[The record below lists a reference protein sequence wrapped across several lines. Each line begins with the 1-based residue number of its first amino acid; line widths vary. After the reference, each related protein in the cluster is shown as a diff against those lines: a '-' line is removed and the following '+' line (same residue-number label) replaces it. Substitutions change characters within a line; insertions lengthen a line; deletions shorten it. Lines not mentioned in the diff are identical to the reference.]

1 MYKDDIKE
9 VAHSSEI
16 KSDYINDSV
25 FKYFLLA
32 FIAGF
37 FVIVG
42 IALSYS
48 TAGIVNVDGK
58 LYGKMAVGLTFSI
71 ALGLIYFAGGELF
84 TGNCFVLTV
93 GLLEKT
99 ISLKDTIKL
108 LVVCYLGN
116 LAGSIVSAYIYVKSG
131 APIGLADTYLLKVAE
146 SKTHY
151 PSDQLFL
158 RAILCN
164 FIVCLAVWLCYRLKE
179 ETAKLI
185 MLFWCIFAFATAGF
199 EHSVANMALF
209 SAALMLPD
217 HGALTLGAVLHN
229 LGWVTL
235 GNILGGSLFLA
246 VPYWYVSQGNTSK
259 DAKVK

>member
-1 MYKDDIKE
+1 MYKEEIKK
-9 VAHSSEI
+9 VAHSAEI
-16 KSDYINDSV
+16 KSEYINDSI

-32 FIAGF
+32 FMAGF

-48 TAGIVNVDGK
+48 TAGIINVDGK
-58 LYGKMAVGLTFSI
+58 LYGKLAVGLTFSI

-99 ISLKDTIKL
+99 ISIKNTLKL
-108 LVVCYLGN
+108 LIVCYLGN

-131 APIGLADTYLLKVAE
+131 APIGVADKYLLKVAE

-151 PSDQLFL
+151 PADELFL
-158 RAILCN
+158 KAILCN

-179 ETAKLI
+179 ETAKLM

-199 EHSVANMALF
+199 EHSIANMAVF
-209 SAALMLPD
+209 SAALILPHPD
-217 HGALTLGAVLHN
+217 TFTMAGVLHN

-235 GNILGGSLFLA
+235 GNILGGSLFLGL
-246 VPYWYVSQGNTSK
+246 PYWYVSQGK
-259 DAKVK
+259 KGKK

>member
-1 MYKDDIKE
+1 MYKEEIKK
-9 VAHSSEI
+9 VAHSAEVKSE
-16 KSDYINDSV
+16 YINDSI

-32 FIAGF
+32 FMAGF

-48 TAGIVNVDGK
+48 TAGIINVDGK
-58 LYGKMAVGLTFSI
+58 LYGKLAVGLTFSI

-99 ISLKDTIKL
+99 VNIKNTIKL
-108 LVVCYLGN
+108 LAVCYLGN

-131 APIGLADTYLLKVAE
+131 APIGLADKYLLKVAE

-151 PSDQLFL
+151 PADELFL
-158 RAILCN
+158 KAILCN

-179 ETAKLI
+179 ETAKLM

-199 EHSVANMALF
+199 EHSIANMAVF
-209 SAALMLPD
+209 SAALILPHPD
-217 HGALTLGAVLHN
+217 TFTMAGVLHN

-235 GNILGGSLFLA
+235 GNILGGSLFLGL
-246 VPYWYVSQGNTSK
+246 PYWYVSQGKK
-259 DAKVK
+259 DKK

>member
-1 MYKDDIKE
+1 MYKDAIKE
-9 VAHSSEI
+9 VAHSSEV

-37 FVIVG
+37 FITVG
-42 IALSYS
+42 IALAYS

-71 ALGLIYFAGGELF
+71 ALALIYFAGGELF
-84 TGNCFVLTV
+84 TGNCFVLAV

-99 ISLKDTIKL
+99 ISLVNTFKL
-108 LVVCYLGN
+108 LVVCYFGN
-116 LAGSIVSAYIYVKSG
+116 LAGCIVSAYIYVKSG

-151 PSDQLFL
+151 PGDQLFL
-158 RAILCN
+158 KAILCN

-179 ETAKLI
+179 ETAKLM
-185 MLFWCIFAFATAGF
+185 MLFFCIFAFTTAGF
-199 EHSVANMALF
+199 EHSVANMSLF
-209 SAALMLPD
+209 SVALMLP
-217 HGALTLGAVLHN
+217 HHEALTIGAVLHN
-229 LGWVTL
+229 LSWVTL
-235 GNILGGSLFLA
+235 GNIVGGSIFLA
-246 VPYWYVSQGNTSK
+246 LPYWYVSQGKNGK
-259 DAKVK
+259 DVK